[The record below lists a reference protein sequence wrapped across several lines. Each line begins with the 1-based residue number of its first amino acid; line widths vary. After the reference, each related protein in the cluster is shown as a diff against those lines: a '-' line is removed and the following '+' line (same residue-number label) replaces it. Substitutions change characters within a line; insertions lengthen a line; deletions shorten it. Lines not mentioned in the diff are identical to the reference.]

1 MAFFGHKL
9 LSEQYLK
16 IPHEYLVWRF
26 GKYDQ
31 SDAKCISRGELSCS
45 REDIWYQYWWH
56 PN

>member
-31 SDAKCISRGELSCS
+31 SDAKCISRGELSS